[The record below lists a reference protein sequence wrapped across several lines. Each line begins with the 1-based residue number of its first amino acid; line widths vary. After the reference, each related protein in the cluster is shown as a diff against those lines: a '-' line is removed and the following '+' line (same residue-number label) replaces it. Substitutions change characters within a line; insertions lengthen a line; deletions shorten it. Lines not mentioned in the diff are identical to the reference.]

1 MNSTFYHGKLFIMLL
16 LDSLIVSLSRASET
30 NEVLEEIAANQ
41 KANSENSQASIE
53 GLRAAVNSL
62 DKNNKQAQV
71 RRPPEK
77 YNFY

>member
-1 MNSTFYHGKLFIMLL
+1 MML
-16 LDSLIVSLSRASET
+16 LDSLIVSLSRATET
-30 NEVLEEIAANQ
+30 NEVLEDIAANQ

-62 DKNNKQAQV
+62 DNNNKQAQV

>member
-16 LDSLIVSLSRASET
+16 LDSLIVSLSRATET

-53 GLRAAVNSL
+53 GLRAAVNNL
-62 DKNNKQAQV
+62 DNNNKQAQV